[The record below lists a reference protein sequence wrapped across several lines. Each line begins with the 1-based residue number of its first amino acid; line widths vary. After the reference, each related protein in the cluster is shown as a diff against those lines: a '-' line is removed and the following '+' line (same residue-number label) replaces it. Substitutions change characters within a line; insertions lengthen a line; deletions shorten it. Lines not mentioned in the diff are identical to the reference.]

1 MNITQILRNSW
12 KDYIGIVIG
21 SLITAIAINV
31 FLVPYKIEPGGVSGI
46 STVIHYL
53 SNQRLP
59 VGLTALIFNIPLFI
73 AGLKLIGKKFAIRTL
88 FSIIFLSLF
97 IDFSAPYTQYFAHTY
112 LSTLENMVNFQDYLL
127 YSIFGGS
134 LMGLGLG
141 IVFRSGA
148 TTGGSDL
155 LAKIINYFHPDL
167 TIGQILLVIETCIVI
182 FASISFRSF
191 LLGLYAIVT
200 LFMQSKVI
208 DAVLEGVNFAKA
220 VIIISD
226 NSDEIAKKVLYEIER
241 GVTALKG
248 IGMYTGVEKNV
259 LLCVLQRGQI
269 PSLKEMVSQIDN
281 KAFIILTDVREVFG
295 EGFKNYV

>member
-1 MNITQILRNSW
+1 MKITQILKNSW
-12 KDYIGIVIG
+12 KDYLSIILG
-21 SLITAIAINV
+21 SLITATAINV

-46 STVIHYL
+46 ATVIYYL
-53 SNQRLP
+53 SNQQLP
-59 VGLTALIFNIPLFI
+59 VGLTALAFNIPLFI
-73 AGLKLIGKKFAIRTL
+73 AGLKLIGRRFAIRTL
-88 FSIIFLSLF
+88 FSLIFLSLF
-97 IDFSAPYTQYFAHTY
+97 IDSLSPYTQYFAYTY
-112 LSTLENMVNFQDYLL
+112 LSALQSTSSFQNYLL

-155 LAKIINYFHPDL
+155 LARILNHFHPNF
-167 TIGQILLVIETCIVI
+167 TIGQILLAIETCIVI
-182 FASISFRSF
+182 FASVSFKSF

-208 DAVLEGVNFAKA
+208 DTVLEGVNFARA
-220 VIIISD
+220 VFIISD
-226 NSDEIAKKVLYEIER
+226 NSDEIAKKLLHEIER

-248 IGMYTGVEKNV
+248 IGMYTGSEKNV
-259 LLCVLQRGQI
+259 LLCVLHRGQI
-269 PSLKEMVSQIDN
+269 PALKEIVGEIDN

-295 EGFKNYV
+295 EGFKTYN